1 MELIMG
7 HSFKIEAW
15 EVCLKSMGIGE
26 VSSFTVD
33 KSLLFSFPMAMKQ
46 LRDIRYFSH
55 YFISCFTLIIKEKNR
70 FFQI

>member
-15 EVCLKSMGIGE
+15 EVCIKSMGVGE

-46 LRDIRYFSH
+46 LRDIRYCPH
-55 YFISCFTLIIKEKNR
+55 
-70 FFQI
+70 